1 MSEVKL
7 NLVDSQRIL
16 HGTIHGS
23 VVDACVAALTA
34 EPETIA
40 ELENSLA
47 RYIKPLREDSRH
59 FGWFSASSQIDT
71 EPWDAGIVII
81 DLAGRLVAAESTYSQ
96 PGHEGT
102 IYYHD
107 GTQRTDVP
115 ILYRVSD
122 EWRFLNS
129 VAEYEGFRAAQL
141 QQSRLILD
149 PREILYGRP
158 LLMHILTEIRHS
170 EICAEGHKI
179 LKQLEQAET
188 ADGARNLIQ
197 DEEAIKPLMGEVS
210 AIHARW
216 LTTPLAELD
225 GKSPREL
232 LLAKREL
239 VDFDLHTRE
248 MQWTFLGEGPP
259 CLPRES
265 FAYRFGGFGSHEC
278 IIYYDLVRVLLWRT
292 VEQGI
297 VGNMNRPFDFE
308 AGVKQL
314 EKMKSDW
321 LENPQPG
328 LEGSIPA
335 LIIENER
342 KRLPNTVSAADMII
356 DDNCEMCRMT
366 ARAMEMGEGPGFWH
380 LDSSN
385 MDEFAFSFHQ
395 TREEWEK
402 EIQEREEFNKEFNRK
417 WEEREERRARGE
429 PVDDDEFFNW
439 FDAGDDEAG
448 DDEAILPSTSPQ
460 RPDQIH

>member
-1 MSEVKL
+1 
-7 NLVDSQRIL
+7 
-16 HGTIHGS
+16 
-23 VVDACVAALTA
+23 
-34 EPETIA
+34 
-40 ELENSLA
+40 
-47 RYIKPLREDSRH
+47 
-59 FGWFSASSQIDT
+59 
-71 EPWDAGIVII
+71 VII
-81 DLAGRLVAAESTYSQ
+81 DLAGRVVAAESTYSQ

-179 LKQLEQAET
+179 LKQLEQAEN
-188 ADGARNLIQ
+188 ADGASDLVQN
-197 DEEAIKPLMGEVS
+197 EEAIKPLMADVS

-216 LTTPLAELD
+216 LMTPLAELD
-225 GKSPREL
+225 GQSPREV

-328 LEGSIPA
+328 LDNRLVCAHGDPVVQADEGGRSTAIGQIGGLLGQIAVYYSIHADVCRKLPVQKGILRA
-335 LIIENER
+335 YLI
-342 KRLPNTVSAADMII
+342 LI
-356 DDNCEMCRMT
+356 DS
-366 ARAMEMGEGPGFWH
+366 G
-380 LDSSN
+380 
-385 MDEFAFSFHQ
+385 
-395 TREEWEK
+395 
-402 EIQEREEFNKEFNRK
+402 
-417 WEEREERRARGE
+417 RR
-429 PVDDDEFFNW
+429 
-439 FDAGDDEAG
+439 
-448 DDEAILPSTSPQ
+448 Q
-460 RPDQIH
+460 